1 MRRLEIGADMA
12 VAIALSIAEASS
24 EHELF
29 VSMLKAVEAFRGETR
44 FCAYVVN
51 HQRTGVRISA
61 DFGFPHLYLPCEQ
74 VEQWLLRDGEMPDIC
89 CGSGGGCCSAGAKLM
104 SGDEVLGAIF
114 MVFPDKEDGA
124 HAEEVNQ
131 KLVEDFARLGAS
143 SLLALRKR
151 RLSTMVLEALEQSEE
166 AIVFYGEDDEGVI
179 FSNDAYHRVF
189 PHYPC
194 RRELMGKKHIDL
206 YKMDLEAGVINDPLA
221 IYEPDCYLKER
232 QALAE
237 RLVDTQREI
246 QKLGKKTYIYT
257 RTRSQAG
264 AIMSRRID
272 ITEQAVAEAR
282 LREREKQLQS
292 LVYTDSLT
300 GLHNRPY
307 FLEYMEELAI
317 RMKDGDL
324 EAVSVFWIDLNGFKI
339 VNDTYGHIY
348 GDSILR
354 KIGRRLQMGMT
365 EASELVRYGGDEFV
379 MVFEKAILGEQLEIL
394 ANRILTIISAPINHE
409 DMSIQIGASVGI
421 ARSSGK
427 DADLAELLGNADLA
441 MYAAKKQSLYAYR
454 IFDPQ
459 MRSSMIEHNALID
472 DIRDAFDK
480 EQFELYFQPQF
491 DTQQEILVGFEALV
505 RWQHPVRGN
514 VPPDVFIPIME
525 ENRMIEELGR
535 WVLMEACQEAR
546 HWPSDLFV
554 AVNVSPLQL
563 RNPHFALTIGSAL
576 AQSALK
582 PEQLELEITESV
594 LLDENDVERSQIKR
608 WKKLGVQVALDDVGK
623 GYSSLS
629 YLSQFPFDKI
639 KIDRSFLKA
648 FEAGKPKD
656 ASAVILHAIVELGK
670 TLGKTVIAE
679 GVETIDQLEY
689 LRSVDCDQAQG
700 FYLGRPMPAKE
711 TRKFIRKSR
720 SLLRRRASVS
730 MGS

>member
-1 MRRLEIGADMA
+1 MRRLEIGADEA
-12 VAIALSIAEASS
+12 VSIALNIAEASS

-29 VSMLKAVEAFRGETR
+29 VSMLNAAESFRGKTCLR
-44 FCAYVVN
+44 AYVVN
-51 HQRTGVRISA
+51 QQRTAVRLSA
-61 DFGFPHLYLPCEQ
+61 DFGLSNLDLPCEQ
-74 VEQWLLRDGEMPDIC
+74 VENWLLHDGEVPPFWDGLDESC
-89 CGSGGGCCSAGAKLM
+89 RFSYAKLTF
-104 SGDEVLGAIF
+104 GDEVVGAIF
-114 MVFPDKEDGA
+114 LVFPDKGGKAAAD
-124 HAEEVNQ
+124 EVNQ
-131 KLVEDFARLGAS
+131 KIVEDFARLGAA
-143 SLLALRKR
+143 SLVALRKR
-151 RLSTMVLEALEQSEE
+151 RLSAMVLEALEQSEE

-189 PHYPC
+189 PHYPN
-194 RRELMGKKHIDL
+194 RRALLGMTHIDL
-206 YKMDLEAGVINDPLA
+206 YKMDLEAGVIIDPLA
-221 IYEPDCYLKER
+221 LSEPDRYLDESK
-232 QALAE
+232 ALE
-237 RLVDTQREI
+237 EQLVDTQREI

-257 RTRSQAG
+257 RTRSQSG

-272 ITEQAVAEAR
+272 ITEQALAESR
-282 LREREKQLQS
+282 LRQREKQLQS

-307 FLEYMEELAI
+307 FLEYLEDLAMRME
-317 RMKDGDL
+317 DGDL
-324 EAVSVFWIDLNGFKI
+324 EAVSVFWIDLNDFKI

-354 KIGRRLQMGMT
+354 KIGRRLKMGVT

-379 MVFEKAILGEQLEIL
+379 MVFEKAVLGEQLEIL
-394 ANRILTIISAPINHE
+394 ANRILTIISAPITHE
-409 DMSIQIGASVGI
+409 ATSIQIGASVGV
-421 ARSSGK
+421 ASSSGQ
-427 DADLAELLGNADLA
+427 DTDLTELLGDADLA
-441 MYAAKKQSLYAYR
+441 MYEAKKQSRCAYR

-459 MRSSMIEHNALID
+459 MRSSMIERTALIE

-491 DTQQEILVGFEALV
+491 DTKKCTLVGFEALV
-505 RWQHPVRGN
+505 RWQHPVRGS

-525 ENRMIEELGR
+525 ENKMIEELGR
-535 WVLMEACQEAR
+535 WVLMGACKEAR
-546 HWPSDLFV
+546 HWPKDLFV

-563 RNPHFALTIGSAL
+563 RNPHFALTIGRAL

-582 PEQLELEITESV
+582 AEQLELEITESV
-594 LLDENDVERSQIKR
+594 LLEENDVERSQIET

-639 KIDRSFLKA
+639 KIDRGFLKA

-656 ASAVILHAIVELGK
+656 ASAVILQAIVELGK

-679 GVETIDQLEY
+679 GVETVDQLEY

-711 TRKFIRKSR
+711 ARKFIRKSR
-720 SLLRRRASVS
+720 SLFGRQRQMSLSS
-730 MGS
+730 